1 MLDALNLIAGSV
13 YILVIV
19 LIFLSL
25 QRRNKFWIYFISIE
39 YFYLLGLG
47 VYPVALALNLAEEP
61 RFMGSY
67 VMSVLTPLHVLA
79 YAGGALLGFYFAP
92 RHLSLRV
99 ASIAIRLN
107 INPIKAF
114 AVIFVIFAIF
124 AILYVIGVGPEQAL
138 VGATYSRGGNFE
150 YFDSGTEYAFLKR
163 PMMIGLLG
171 AAYAYFFICILR
183 RSNLYLLASIV
194 IGVVI
199 YSFTVSRYA
208 LFQSVILPFAIYGIY
223 LIGTRGVGKLYS
235 VFLAFVGCFFLA
247 FTLLYGKTFLYQM
260 ANYIYFGK
268 SIYIDIESRVPV
280 LDSFSHLYY
289 SIDAGVKY
297 FALHGLTIFRDVA
310 LSPLGVVP
318 SSIFDSL
325 GLNSLSYQF
334 VPPEDSFSCVNTSIV
349 AGAYGECFVPP
360 YFTGASAYFL
370 PILGGLIF
378 GFFRFSIYAI
388 ISRGWKILE
397 ERKASDHIPTL
408 VVICLLCDQVM
419 LFIPAT
425 ISMSVF
431 ILLISIMLI
440 LIRAITYR
448 R

>member
-1 MLDALNLIAGSV
+1 MLDALNLIAGFV
-13 YILVIV
+13 YILVIT
-19 LIFLSL
+19 LILFSL
-25 QRRNKFWIYFISIE
+25 QRRNLFWIYFISIE
-39 YFYLLGLG
+39 YFYLLGIG

-61 RFMGSY
+61 RFIGGY

-79 YAGGALLGFYFAP
+79 YASGALLGFYFAP

-99 ASIAIRLN
+99 ALIAIRLN

-124 AILYVIGVGPEQAL
+124 SLLYLIGVGPEQAL

-183 RSNLYLLASIV
+183 RSSLYLLASVV
-194 IGVVI
+194 IGVFI

-208 LFQSVILPFAIYGIY
+208 LFQSVFLPFAIYGIY

-235 VFLAFVGCFFLA
+235 VSLALVGCFFLA
-247 FTLLYGKTFLYQM
+247 FILLYGKTFLFQV

-268 SIYIDIESRVPV
+268 SVDIDFESRAPV

-289 SIDAGVKY
+289 SIDAGINY
-297 FALHGLTIFRDVA
+297 FTLHGLMMFRDVA
-310 LSPLGVVP
+310 LSPLGIIP
-318 SSIFDSL
+318 SSLFSSL
-325 GLNSLSYQF
+325 GIDSLSYQF

-349 AGAYGECFVPP
+349 AGVYGECFVPP

-370 PILGGLIF
+370 PILGGVIF

-397 ERKASDHIPTL
+397 ERKASDQIPTL
-408 VVICLLCDQVM
+408 VVICLLFDQVM

-425 ISMSVF
+425 ISMTVF
-431 ILLISIMLI
+431 ILLISII
-440 LIRAITYR
+440 LIMTRVIKYR